1 MGQSKMTNAMSNS
14 DPLVTDLK
22 DGILTL
28 RLNRP
33 ERLNALSSE
42 LITALLTAFD
52 AAASDDDVIVVV
64 ITGTGD
70 RAFCAGRD
78 LKELGEQAAETA
90 RVRPRSGVQRSVF
103 EALIELYKP
112 TIASMNGL
120 AVGGGFELALA
131 CDLRVAVQ
139 GAVVGMPDIKRGL
152 PTTFG
157 TVALLEMVPRAVA
170 YELFYSGRLVP
181 VAELSQW
188 GLFNKIVEAKD
199 LAEATYN
206 LASEICEGSPIGLQ
220 RYKHLGTKSWGLPLS
235 TALRIDPGPDV
246 YASVDAQEG
255 IRAFIEK
262 RNPRWASPSNGNPEP
277 RTASRDAA
285 RTSFGD
291 EG

>member
-1 MGQSKMTNAMSNS
+1 MGQSKMTDAVSNT
-14 DPLVTDLK
+14 DPLITDLK
-22 DGILTL
+22 NGILTL

-33 ERLNALSSE
+33 DRLNAMSSE
-42 LITALLTAFD
+42 LITALLTAFE
-52 AAASDDDVIVVV
+52 AAASDEDVVVVV

-78 LKELGEQAAETA
+78 LKELGEQVAGTA
-90 RVRPRSGVQRSVF
+90 RLRPRSGVQRSVF
-103 EALIELYKP
+103 EALMELYKP
-112 TIASMNGL
+112 TIASINGL

-131 CDLRVAVQ
+131 CDLRVAAQ

-170 YELFYSGRLVP
+170 YELFYTGRLVP
-181 VAELSQW
+181 VAELSRW
-188 GLFNKIVEAKD
+188 GLFNKIVEAQD
-199 LAEATYN
+199 LAEVTNSIA
-206 LASEICEGSPIGLQ
+206 AEICEGSPIGLQ
-220 RYKHLGTKSWGLPLS
+220 RYKHLGTKSWGLSLS

-262 RNPRWASPSNGNPEP
+262 RDPRWATLSN
-277 RTASRDAA
+277 RTA
-285 RTSFGD
+285 
-291 EG
+291 EP